1 MIETCR
7 LLFLYDCRLMAVFID
22 LLSSVGMIVG
32 LMSLVAFWLVSQGW
46 NMVLLGMEGEMKKQ
60 E

>member
-1 MIETCR
+1 
-7 LLFLYDCRLMAVFID
+7 MAVFID